1 MNDGKSIEQIV
12 QEAAE
17 TGESYG
23 RYVARTEL
31 ARLQAHYAEA
41 KGRHRHKKRAKETSA
56 CAIERGDGK
65 DGEV

>member
-1 MNDGKSIEQIV
+1 MNDGKSIEQVV

-31 ARLQAHYAEA
+31 ARLQAHHAEA
-41 KGRHRHKKRAKETSA
+41 TGRHRRHTKPAKRDTGSEEAMPADK
-56 CAIERGDGK
+56 
-65 DGEV
+65 